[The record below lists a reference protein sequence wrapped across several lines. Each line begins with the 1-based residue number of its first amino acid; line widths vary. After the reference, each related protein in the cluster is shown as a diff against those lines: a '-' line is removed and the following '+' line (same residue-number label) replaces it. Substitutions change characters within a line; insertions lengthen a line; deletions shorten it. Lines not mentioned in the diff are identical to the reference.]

1 MAFSAGR
8 RKQRT
13 PISDSLQRKL
23 SLYALAAGAA
33 GASVL
38 ATSSPAEGEVVYT
51 PAHQLLGRNQE
62 YAIDFNHDGITDFT
76 LENFFLRDGRHNSY
90 VAAALELV
98 SSSGATVCS
107 HEGYAAAALPKGAK
121 IGSQAPFAKGCN
133 VLASRLGGGSFGT
146 YSFGDW
152 FDNQDQYLG
161 LRFEIDGEIH
171 YGWARL
177 TVGWEHKYHVNALL
191 TGYAYETEPNTQIIA
206 GDQGNGA
213 AEVQSKLSSSVT
225 NIQKTL
231 ANGLGN
237 LSLGTVGLPA
247 NQRESR

>member
-1 MAFSAGR
+1 MAFRSGR
-8 RKQRT
+8 QKQRV

-23 SLYALAAGAA
+23 SCYALAAGAA
-33 GASVL
+33 GVGVL
-38 ATSSPAEGEVVYT
+38 TSSSFAEGEVVYT
-51 PAHQLLGRNQE
+51 PVHQAIDRGQE
-62 YAIDFNHDGITDFT
+62 YAIDFNHDGTTDFT
-76 LENFFLRDGRHNSY
+76 LENFFLRDGHSY
-90 VAAALELV
+90 VAAALELI
-98 SSSGATVCS
+98 SGSGATVCS

-133 VLASRLGGGSFGT
+133 VLASRFGGGSFGT

-152 FDNQDQYLG
+152 FDDQNQYLG

-206 GDQGNGA
+206 GDRGNGA
-213 AEVQSKLSSSVT
+213 GEVQPNSSSSNNSV
-225 NIQKTL
+225 QKTF
-231 ANGLGN
+231 ANGLGS
-237 LSLGTVGLPA
+237 LSLGTAGLPA
-247 NQRESR
+247 GQQESR